1 MPTEAIKL
9 SRKPWVFIY
18 LGLFR
23 ISTPGAFPHFYR
35 KTATFY
41 HICNKMS
48 IGTPYFFK
56 NKFFP
61 EIKCAHAASYT
72 FYPITAQFSEFNQKL
87 AENRRKTSYLG
98 IISRF
103 EKIIEKNFVIKWSH
117 D

>member
-1 MPTEAIKL
+1 MPTEAIKP

-23 ISTPGAFPHFYR
+23 ISTAR
-35 KTATFY
+35 RATFY

-72 FYPITAQFSEFNQKL
+72 FYPITAQFSGFNQKL

-103 EKIIEKNFVIKWSH
+103 EKIIEKNFAIKWSY